1 MNQGNYK
8 SHRECYLQ
16 AMFGKG
22 FSEKKKTDQERVKAA
37 LKLAHEIRQFEIRL
51 YWQRSFFFWGFL
63 IILFT
68 GLFFLIGTKQEF
80 SILAKTEQEFSIL
93 DKTEQ
98 KSFIRENELLFSVFL
113 FVLCCLG
120 LLVSFAWLYIH
131 KGSRT
136 WQKNWEYHIDFLEDK
151 ITGKLH
157 KSAIGERSE
166 FFSPSQ
172 IHKTI
177 IQAFIIVWLSLVI
190 CTAYGLYYQFISYLK
205 IENPYSVCVFYIL
218 LLFVGLV
225 IYLYLMAERKDSALS
240 WRTSKETISG
250 ESDRPSELHLFL
262 RGLPKAIFIESP
274 GNKNP

>member
-1 MNQGNYK
+1 MNQKAYFK
-8 SHRECYLQ
+8 K
-16 AMFGKG
+16 MFGT
-22 FSEKKKTDQERVKAA
+22 EYPERERIEAA
-37 LKLAHEIRQFEIRL
+37 LDRAHEIRQFEIRL
-51 YWQRSFFFWGFL
+51 YWHRSFFFWGFL

-136 WQKNWEYHIDFLEDK
+136 WQKNWEYHIDFLEDT

-190 CTAYGLYYQFISYLK
+190 CTAYGLYYQFISYFD
-205 IENPYSVCVFYIL
+205 IRPYFVVFYIL
-218 LLFVGLV
+218 LFLVGLV
-225 IYLYLMAERKDSALS
+225 IYCYLMAERKDSALS

-250 ESDRPSELHLFL
+250 ENDHPSELRLFL
-262 RGLPKAIFIESP
+262 RGLPRMGLPESP
-274 GNKNP
+274 DNKSP